1 MNINSFEI
9 YPYVRVYNN
18 LMDDNQNL
26 YNILQNLTSNFN
38 KNVSFVK
45 TDWLTQ
51 NKNKKFGDY
60 LFARENPDNVYEPL
74 VFESLIKNFVNT
86 NYLQEFELFKR
97 IQEIKKLTIEDY
109 VKFYNVNLPKK
120 SFISSGV
127 NIARYDPDFF
137 LYNFDDFD
145 QDAGVYITNT
155 YLPYKTSLSMGYH
168 TDYTGSNDVDRKD
181 QFLITSN
188 IYFND
193 DYQGGSIIF
202 YVEGDKFL
210 YKPKAGEIVVFPS
223 GSPLFFPNN
232 KKYLHA
238 VETNTIK
245 EKFLSR
251 NYLMYNL

>member
-9 YPYVRVYNN
+9 YPYVRVYTN
-18 LMDDNQNL
+18 LMDDNQDL
-26 YNILQNLTSNFN
+26 YNILQNLISNFN

-60 LFARENPDNVYEPL
+60 LFAQENVNNFYEPF
-74 VFESLIKNFVNT
+74 VFESSIKNFVNT
-86 NYLQEFELFKR
+86 NYLQEFYLYKR
-97 IQEIKKLTIEDY
+97 VQEIKKFTIEDY
-109 VKFYNVNLPKK
+109 VKTYNVNLPKET
-120 SFISSGV
+120 FISLGV
-127 NIARYDPDFF
+127 NIARYEP
-137 LYNFDDFD
+137 NFSIYEFD
-145 QDAGVYITNT
+145 KLEDMYFPFENV
-155 YLPYKTSLSMGYH
+155 SMLYH
-168 TDYTGSNDVDRKD
+168 TDYTGSDDLDRKA

-193 DYQGGSIIF
+193 DYEGGSIIF
-202 YVEGDKFL
+202 YVEGDKFS

-223 GSPLFFPNN
+223 GSPLFFPDN

-238 VETNTIK
+238 VETNKIK

>member
-9 YPYVRVYNN
+9 YPYVRVYTN
-18 LMDDNQNL
+18 LMDDNQDL
-26 YNILQNLTSNFN
+26 YNILQNLISNFN

-60 LFARENPDNVYEPL
+60 LFAQENVNNFYEPF
-74 VFESLIKNFVNT
+74 VFESSIKNFVNT
-86 NYLQEFELFKR
+86 NYLQEFYLYKR
-97 IQEIKKLTIEDY
+97 VQEIKKFTIEDY
-109 VKFYNVNLPKK
+109 VKTYNVNLPKET
-120 SFISSGV
+120 FISLGV
-127 NIARYDPDFF
+127 NIARYEP
-137 LYNFDDFD
+137 NFSIYEFD
-145 QDAGVYITNT
+145 KLEDMYFPFENV
-155 YLPYKTSLSMGYH
+155 SMLYH
-168 TDYTGSNDVDRKD
+168 TDYTGSDDLDRKS

-193 DYQGGSIIF
+193 DYEGGSIIF
-202 YVEGDKFL
+202 YVEGDKFS

-223 GSPLFFPNN
+223 GSPLFFPDN

-238 VETNTIK
+238 VETNKIK